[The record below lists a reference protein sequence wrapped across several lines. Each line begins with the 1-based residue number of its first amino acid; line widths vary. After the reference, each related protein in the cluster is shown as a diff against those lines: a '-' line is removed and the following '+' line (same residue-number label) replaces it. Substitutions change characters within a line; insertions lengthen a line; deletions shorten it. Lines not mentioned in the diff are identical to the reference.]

1 MGREEAACG
10 VPAGSL
16 SVVLRSEFRAP
27 SLLPLSQSQTGLTQL
42 QAVSAV
48 GSGGWEGCGEDVGGG
63 FVRLFNYF
71 LGPDGTKASY

>member
-48 GSGGWEGCGEDVGGG
+48 GSVGGG
-63 FVRLFNYF
+63 VRGGCGGVLSDSLIIF
-71 LGPDGTKASY
+71 